1 MYPIPM
7 ALFQASSANYT
18 VRATEASIVLQK
30 EPYINHT
37 NTSSNSLGHM
47 PSISDINDTSIK
59 STGSDPWVL
68 PFSLW
73 FTIFIGVM
81 IGLCI
86 IITVAGNILVLAAF
100 AVERSIRQPS
110 NYFIGSLAVSDL
122 CIGIISM
129 PFYAVY
135 VLMGRWDLGPIT
147 CDLWLAT
154 DHTVCLVSIYTV
166 LLITIDRFCS
176 VKIAARYR
184 SWRTKTKVMWMVAV
198 TWIVPFLV
206 FFISIM
212 GWEHFIGYRDLEDGE
227 CEVQFLKD
235 PVFNT
240 SLIIG
245 YFYCTLFVLF
255 WLYWGIYRTASQMQK
270 RSMEKQRKV
279 QALVAMGRSQADNKT
294 SLAVSKTQSTLLS
307 QDKTK
312 NDVKALS
319 VGLAFGSA
327 MGGVA
332 GAVIGSIAAATSTSG
347 QPFPTATSS
356 DPSVATG
363 SSKTG
368 ANATN
373 ESSADLNKPENNSDE
388 QDRSSSPGFDSD
400 DEEILQQEDEIK
412 PKPSDSKKRKKGKN
426 HLSGMRKRSPSS
438 GIQIP
443 IPRLEPPSSPCPK
456 EKPFI
461 QLVIPPHNII
471 ENSTST
477 AGTKA
482 LLHYSPESEQ
492 NHVSDGGIVAIS
504 EADKSSPKTDRTPT
518 TAIPE
523 KPSVLVIS
531 NVEFIDQ
538 ENSTPTNIV
547 VEKEDNPQPLSKQS
561 IPTVSYK
568 VRKAPSKEIFTE
580 EVGKQPPPS
589 HCPLSGL
596 SLTAQ
601 STTSAKEVIVES
613 KSAETIT
620 RVAKVGE
627 TLSVSE
633 QEVTCLSNAS
643 EAKAEKTRRTLV
655 NALSKKIKVPGRKKK
670 RSRKNDRRHK
680 SKSENRAR
688 KALRTISFILGAFV
702 VCWTPYHICALV
714 AGFCRDATGCVNHHL
729 FYFTYFLCYANSP
742 INPFCYAMAN
752 QQFKKTF
759 TRMLKGDF
767 HKT

>member
-1 MYPIPM
+1 MASAVKPSLLNNTSMPNETTSVFSEELCFNSTNFTIPCG
-7 ALFQASSANYT
+7 T
-18 VRATEASIVLQK
+18 
-30 EPYINHT
+30 HT
-37 NTSSNSLGHM
+37 NFTASQ
-47 PSISDINDTSIK
+47 PSAWI
-59 STGSDPWVL
+59 L

-73 FTIFIGVM
+73 FSIFIGVM

-86 IITVAGNILVLAAF
+86 ILTVAGNILVLLAF
-100 AVERSIRQPS
+100 SVERSIRQPS
-110 NYFIGSLAVSDL
+110 NYFIVSLAVSDL
-122 CIGIISM
+122 CIGVISM

-184 SWRTKTKVMWMVAV
+184 SWRTKNKVIWMVAV

-235 PVFNT
+235 PIFNT

-245 YFYCTLFVLF
+245 YFYCTLIILF

-270 RSMEKQRKV
+270 RSIEKQRKI
-279 QALVAMGRSQADNKT
+279 QALVAMGRSHTEVKA
-294 SLAVSKTQSTLLS
+294 SLPVSKTQSTLLS
-307 QDKTK
+307 QDKKNETK
-312 NDVKALS
+312 NIS
-319 VGLAFGSA
+319 MGLAFGSA

-347 QPFPTATSS
+347 QPFPTAETS
-356 DPSVATG
+356 PKG
-363 SSKTG
+363 NRSKKDG
-368 ANATN
+368 AMENQDNSNLT
-373 ESSADLNKPENNSDE
+373 ENNSDD
-388 QDRSSSPGFDSD
+388 QDRSSSVGFDSD
-400 DEEILQQEDEIK
+400 FDEMFQQTDEIE
-412 PKPSDSKKRKKGKN
+412 PKFTASKKSKKGSK
-426 HLSGMRKRSPSS
+426 HKEKKRSPSA

-443 IPRLEPPSSPCPK
+443 IPRLEPSTPMMK
-456 EKPFI
+456 EKPFMNLI
-461 QLVIPPHNII
+461 LPTPNLL
-471 ENSTST
+471 EPSTST
-477 AGTKA
+477 VATNIPSQFSPDSSLK
-482 LLHYSPESEQ
+482 LRDRDEPQTSRNDNTLHNNQLCDTLFKMDITRILE
-492 NHVSDGGIVAIS
+492 VSTNDFS
-504 EADKSSPKTDRTPT
+504 
-518 TAIPE
+518 
-523 KPSVLVIS
+523 
-531 NVEFIDQ
+531 DQ
-538 ENSTPTNIV
+538 ESCH
-547 VEKEDNPQPLSKQS
+547 E
-561 IPTVSYK
+561 
-568 VRKAPSKEIFTE
+568 
-580 EVGKQPPPS
+580 
-589 HCPLSGL
+589 SGNRR
-596 SLTAQ
+596 AQ
-601 STTSAKEVIVES
+601 DTH
-613 KSAETIT
+613 
-620 RVAKVGE
+620 
-627 TLSVSE
+627 
-633 QEVTCLSNAS
+633 
-643 EAKAEKTRRTLV
+643 KAEKDEKMASVAFLPKPNSEILDSSIKAGQSSTKNQSITPKNVMIESKNGENVIHVVEPMDHLSVIEGKLSLDGAKNEKSRRTLV
-655 NALSKKIKVPGRKKK
+655 SALSQKIKIHRNKRK
-670 RSRKNDRRHK
+670 RSRRSDKRHK

-759 TRMLKGDF
+759 TRILKGDF